1 MYPSLP
7 QGRRLRAPTEGS
19 CDRVPSITP
28 LLSTCVSIEGYL
40 MGLDGCEEF
49 QVKSNQAR
57 GFGGLFYRDTM
68 DDFRVLQ
75 FRDEKGKLHFI
86 TDIFPL
92 CTQPDPEHNK
102 ECKDNNTSR
111 RPPLPSHEFVKTN
124 FFETVITEFKRSLSR
139 IMRCRDDRFTPEL
152 IMEIVPR
159 ILTATASSLLKVSR
173 LLLFYHTK

>member
-1 MYPSLP
+1 
-7 QGRRLRAPTEGS
+7 
-19 CDRVPSITP
+19 VPSITP